1 MATAHPDRVRFEGS
15 QPILRVENMQAA
27 LRFYVDDLGF
37 ENAHWGTEDFTGIS
51 RDHAA
56 IHLCRGGQ
64 GRGGAWIWIRVEDAQ
79 KRVFRGGWDLK
90 SILAMARKP

>member
-1 MATAHPDRVRFEGS
+1 
-15 QPILRVENMQAA
+15 MQAA
-27 LRFYVDDLGF
+27 LRFYVDVLGF
-37 ENAHWGTEDFTGIS
+37 ENAHWGTEDFTSIS
-51 RDHAA
+51 GDHAA
-56 IHLCRGGQ
+56 IYLCRGGQ